1 MFLLH
6 KIISREYCDAFV
18 TFSLLHVVRNI
29 NGKYKLFRIEYFLY
43 SLSYDLLY
51 SFDS

>member
-6 KIISREYCDAFV
+6 KFISREYCNAFV
-18 TFSLLHVVRNI
+18 TFSLLHVVRI
-29 NGKYKLFRIEYFLY
+29 NGKYKLFLIEYFLY
-43 SLSYDLLY
+43 SLSYDLLC